1 MSTQAKEAHVPCTP
15 ISSTNKTDHTDITKI
30 VESGTKHH
38 KLKPILIGLSIFW
51 LDMVKQIDI
60 YECIKSIKYQIL
72 VFWILTK
79 AIESSESHRPG
90 ASHWQTLS
98 HNVVSCTCHLSK
110 VWIHNNSPINTNV
123 IKLVDINIWGIYILI
138 SYGSCLYLISL
149 TKERG
154 PGWLNELGSW
164 IT

>member
-1 MSTQAKEAHVPCTP
+1 MTFILIGLLLWIQTLLRWHVHDTTLCDKVCQWLAPGRWFSPCTP
-15 ISSTNKTDHTDITKI
+15 ISSPNKTDHTDITKI

-79 AIESSESHRPG
+79 AIESSSHAP
-90 ASHWQTLS
+90 LS
-98 HNVVSCTCHLSK
+98 LGYSSRKT
-110 VWIHNNSPINTNV
+110 
-123 IKLVDINIWGIYILI
+123 
-138 SYGSCLYLISL
+138 SL
-149 TKERG
+149 
-154 PGWLNELGSW
+154 
-164 IT
+164 